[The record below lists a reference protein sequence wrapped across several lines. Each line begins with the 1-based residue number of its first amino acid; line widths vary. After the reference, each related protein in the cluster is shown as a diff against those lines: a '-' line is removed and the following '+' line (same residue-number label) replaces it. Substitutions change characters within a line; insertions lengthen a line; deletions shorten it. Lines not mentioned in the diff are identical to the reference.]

1 MVLKSSFAEYCEMNL
16 NLFIGNKITE
26 LRKSRNLS
34 QEDLAF
40 KANIDRTYMS
50 SIERGKRSISLAV
63 AIKLSSALEISLIK
77 LIEKENGTYINGLDL
92 TDRDKVFNK

>member
-1 MVLKSSFAEYCEMNL
+1 MNF
-16 NLFIGNKITE
+16 NLFVGKRISE
-26 LRKSRNLS
+26 LRKIKKIS
-34 QEDLAF
+34 QEDLAL

-63 AIKLSSALEISLIK
+63 AIKLSSALEIDLLK

-92 TDRDKVFNK
+92 SERD